1 MSQLDIALASIGAV
15 VLCLGIISQAIKR
28 SPLQEPLIA
37 VAVGILIGPYGLAWL
52 DIAAWGDPIT
62 ILEAAARLTL
72 AIGLMGVAL
81 RLTRQ
86 DIIGL
91 WRPVGLLLIVA
102 MLGMCAL
109 SSAIAGWWLGVPVW
123 IAVLLG
129 AALTPTDPVVASSI
143 VTGRFAEEHLSDR
156 IRDSISLESG
166 ANDGLAYMF
175 VMLPIL
181 LVQAGPGEAWQR
193 WLTETLLLGVVVAA
207 AVGVAMGWGAARL
220 LHWARQRRLIESY
233 SFLTYTVALSLFTL
247 GGATLIGAD
256 ALISVFAAGL
266 AFNLAS
272 ETGEKHEEESV
283 QEAVNKLFT
292 LPMFVLFGLALPFSD
307 WVRIGWPLLALAM
320 LILVLRRLP
329 VVAALFPALRGT
341 YSAADCAYM
350 GWFGPIGIAAVYYAA
365 FAVKHTGE
373 ELIWTAASA
382 AILASILA
390 HSLTAAPFTRWY
402 ARRNSPSCGDL
413 AAT

>member
-28 SPLQEPLIA
+28 GPLQEPLIA
-37 VAVGILIGPYGLAWL
+37 VAVGILIGPYGLDWL
-52 DIAAWGDPIT
+52 DIAAWGDPNA
-62 ILEAAARLTL
+62 ILEVAARLAL

-81 RLTRQ
+81 RLTRR
-86 DIIGL
+86 DIIEL

-109 SSAIAGWWLGVPVW
+109 SSAIAGWWLGAPLW
-123 IAVLLG
+123 TAVLIG

-143 VTGRFAEEHLSDR
+143 VTGKFAEEHLPDR

-166 ANDGLAYMF
+166 ANDGLAYML

-181 LVQAGPGEAWQR
+181 LLHASPAEAWQR
-193 WLTETLLLGVVVAA
+193 WLTETLLLGVVVATA
-207 AVGVAMGWGAARL
+207 IGMAMGWGAARL
-220 LHWARQRRLIESY
+220 LHWAKERALIESY

-272 ETGEKHEEESV
+272 ETSEKHEEESV

-307 WVRIGWPLLALAM
+307 WVRIGWPLLAVAI
-320 LILVLRRLP
+320 LILILRRLP
-329 VVAALFPALRGT
+329 VVAALFPALRAT
-341 YSAADCAYM
+341 YSAADCAYI

-373 ELIWTAASA
+373 EIIWTATSA

-402 ARRNSPSCGDL
+402 ARRSDPSYSDV